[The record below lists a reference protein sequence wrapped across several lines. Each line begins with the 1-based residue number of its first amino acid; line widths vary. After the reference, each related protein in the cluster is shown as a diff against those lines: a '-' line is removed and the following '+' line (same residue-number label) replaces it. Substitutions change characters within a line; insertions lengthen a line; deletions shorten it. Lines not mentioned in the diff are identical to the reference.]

1 MRQPTSDSDR
11 SSGDTIPLRLSS
23 VNDIRL
29 CSDRG
34 LPLPLLP
41 AAAATFCCL
50 LFFFFPPPP
59 LAFFLLPWELLPKQ
73 PNSEPHP
80 SLAPAAGL

>member
-1 MRQPTSDSDR
+1 MGSF
-11 SSGDTIPLRLSS
+11 
-23 VNDIRL
+23 
-29 CSDRG
+29 
-34 LPLPLLP
+34 
-41 AAAATFCCL
+41 FCCL

-80 SLAPAAGL
+80 GLAPAAGLLPPISGFGWTHRGIYTLALACGVG